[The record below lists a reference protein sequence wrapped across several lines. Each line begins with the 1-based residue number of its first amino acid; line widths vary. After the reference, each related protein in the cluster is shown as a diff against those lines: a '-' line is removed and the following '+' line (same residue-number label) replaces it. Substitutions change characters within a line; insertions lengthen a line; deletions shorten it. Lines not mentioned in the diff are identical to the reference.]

1 MVYLT
6 LAVVNSR
13 FIEKYY
19 DTKFHTKLYSGK
31 RRFMTQYVEDFPL
44 PSLDN
49 PYAQKAIDV
58 VKQIISGLSSEEE
71 SRSIHILNSLVD
83 SMFTV
88 TS

>member
-13 FIEKYY
+13 LIEKYY

-31 RRFMTQYVEDFPL
+31 RRFMTQYVDDFPL

-83 SMFTV
+83 NMFTV